1 MTELLVLQLQLKE
14 KIFLA
19 TGTKVTFYQNRD
31 ANLPLSSDKVKT
43 LYAERISSNFF
54 STLFPMTYFDL
65 VIAHG
70 GGKENK
76 ELDIELLLTWNLAH
90 IQSKLQTSKKKE
102 KKKRKICWIQ
112 CDLCCWHHHMSAFWT
127 GNVPFSCF
135 C

>member
-43 LYAERISSNFF
+43 LYAGRISSNFF

-65 VIAHG
+65 LIAHG

-76 ELDIELLLTWNLAH
+76 ELDIELLLT
-90 IQSKLQTSKKKE
+90 
-102 KKKRKICWIQ
+102 
-112 CDLCCWHHHMSAFWT
+112 
-127 GNVPFSCF
+127 
-135 C
+135 